1 MRIVSMLSTHYT
13 TLYTI
18 KYICSFP
25 VTSPIHPPPLILILG
40 LRGGG
45 AAENNTI
52 KSNVVVIEMSLNL

>member
-25 VTSPIHPPPLILILG
+25 VTSPPLYTDIG
-40 LRGGG
+40 FERGG